1 MDQTLDLK
9 LRGFMSS
16 SRRNFLQQAGMSG
29 AGLWLST
36 SLNANEAF
44 GSAQEQTIA
53 CRVVDAGTRLD
64 LAARIRLLDAQGRE
78 IVPLEHPQT
87 LSEEAQE
94 GDVRFQRRRFAY
106 IDGRF
111 RIPSAALPLRY
122 QVIKG
127 YEYTIAEGEINAA
140 DVKDGRATIP
150 LERWSSLARQG
161 WRSGD
166 IHIHH
171 IAPQTCRLE
180 MEAED
185 LGVANILTSDFTFDQ
200 ERFEGKVNAHSTRD
214 HLIYVNQEFRNDQL
228 GHLCLL
234 NLKQLI
240 QPVKPM
246 QNVHY
251 PLHLKIYDQVHGQG
265 GYVSWAHFPSWPAAE
280 CPLDVAMEKLDGLE
294 ILSVLEPRDFP
305 IYMRKVIPEWEANDG
320 LRLWYRYLNCGFRLT
335 ATAGTDKMTNYV
347 TVGANRV
354 FAQVEGE
361 FNYQGWINALKAG
374 RTFITNSPLLSLT
387 VNGRGP
393 GSQLFLN
400 SKRNRVLEI
409 HARADSQLPY
419 HHLEIILNGQVIAE
433 ATPSGKRHHA
443 EIRLEHPLRESC
455 WIAAR
460 AVEDI
465 KPYRDRKIGFSTV
478 HNPEGTLHG
487 NYYGTRRPETVFAH
501 TTPVYITRD
510 GQPIRSWDDAQ
521 YYIRFI
527 DHVIQWLK
535 TEARFDSPSD
545 RQASVEAF
553 LAGRA
558 VYERRARDARVSYSN
573 FHSMGN
579 YGHIL

>member
-1 MDQTLDLK
+1 
-9 LRGFMSS
+9 MSS
-16 SRRNFLQQAGMSG
+16 SRRHFLQKAGMSG

-36 SLNANEAF
+36 SLNANEDF
-44 GSAQEQTIA
+44 GSAQEQTVA
-53 CRVVDAGTRLD
+53 CRVADARTRLD
-64 LAARIRLLDAQGRE
+64 LATRIRLIDAQGRE
-78 IVPLEHPQT
+78 IVPLGHPQT

-94 GDVRFQRRRFAY
+94 GDARFQRRRFAY

-111 RIPSAALPLRY
+111 RVPSVALPLRY

-127 YEYTIAEGEINAA
+127 FEYTIAEGEINAV
-140 DVKDGRATIP
+140 DVKDGLVTIL
-150 LERWSSLARQG
+150 LERWSSLTRQG

-180 MEAED
+180 MDAED
-185 LGVANILTSDFTFDQ
+185 LSVANILTSDFTFDQ
-200 ERFEGKVNAHSTRD
+200 ERFEGKVNAHSSGD
-214 HLIYVNQEFRNDQL
+214 HLIYVNQEFRNDEL

-246 QNVHY
+246 QKVHY

-265 GYVSWAHFPSWPAAE
+265 GYVSWAHFPSWPGAE

-305 IYMRKVIPEWEANDG
+305 IFMKKVIPEWEANDG
-320 LRLWYRYLNCGFRLT
+320 LRMWYRYLNCGFRLT

-361 FNYQGWINALKAG
+361 FDYQGWINALKAG

-400 SKRNRVLEI
+400 SKKNRVLEI

-433 ATPSGKRHHA
+433 ATPSGKCHHA
-443 EIRLEHPLRESC
+443 EMRLEHPLRESC
-455 WIAAR
+455 WIASR

-465 KPYRDRKIGFSTV
+465 KPYRDREIGFSTV

-501 TTPVYITRD
+501 TTPVYVTRD

-527 DHVIQWLK
+527 DHVIRWLK

-558 VYERRARDARVSYSN
+558 VYERRARDARV
-573 FHSMGN
+573 
-579 YGHIL
+579 